1 MSGAD
6 VGKVSGIDF
15 GAMLRARREAQGLDL
30 DGLCAAIGGTPG
42 RGFLARME
50 EGSVGPS
57 SSLMLK
63 LAAAL
68 GLPDDLVLN
77 AGGVATEAQKLDALM
92 ALAQIAPP
100 ARSDPDA

>member
-15 GAMLRARREAQGLDL
+15 GAMLRARREALGLDL
-30 DGLCAAIGGTPG
+30 DQLCAAIGGTPG

-68 GLPDDLVLN
+68 DLPAELLLN
-77 AGGVATEAQKLDALM
+77 AGGVATETQRLEALV
-92 ALAQIAPP
+92 ALSGLVPTV
-100 ARSDPDA
+100 RSGPGD